1 MPMSREQI
9 LEQDRALRV
18 YQARA
23 DAALETWG
31 VRAPPPMST
40 GLPGYPEA
48 YRRELLYMAKK
59 RLPEGHDL
67 RTVQVRHCPMD
78 AFEIFEPQIYAA
90 CKEAGTRNDSV
101 APGEERICE
110 RVNSQNGHKELT
122 FLRRDC
128 FTNDFKSPVR
138 RVASFRIGQAFVDAS
153 GRGLR

>member
-1 MPMSREQI
+1 MAMAREQ
-9 LEQDRALRV
+9 LLQQDAACRV
-18 YQARA
+18 FQARA

-40 GLPGYPEA
+40 DLPGYPEA

-59 RLPEGHDL
+59 RLPDGHDL
-67 RTVQVRHCPMD
+67 RQVQVRHCPMD

-101 APGEERICE
+101 ASGEERICE
-110 RVNSQNGHKELT
+110 RVNPQNGHRELT
-122 FLRRDC
+122 FLRRNS
-128 FTNDFKSPVR
+128 FIVDFKAPVR
-138 RVASFRIGQAFVDAS
+138 RVASFRIGQNFVDAS